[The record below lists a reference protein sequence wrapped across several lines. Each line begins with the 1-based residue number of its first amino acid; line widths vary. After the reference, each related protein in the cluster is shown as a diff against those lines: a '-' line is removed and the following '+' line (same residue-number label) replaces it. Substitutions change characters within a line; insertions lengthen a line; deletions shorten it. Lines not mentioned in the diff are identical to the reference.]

1 MKFSFLN
8 QEANRLTPAANR
20 VAICSSNLKF
30 ISRLNKTFLARLKCV
45 SRKMRK
51 KDFAR

>member
-20 VAICSSNLKF
+20 VAICSSNLQQQSEVYFTPK
-30 ISRLNKTFLARLKCV
+30 
-45 SRKMRK
+45 
-51 KDFAR
+51 